1 MLITIKG
8 EKLGDSLII
17 EESGQFISIDPTQNF
32 PLNKPFY
39 FLLQRFFNTFK
50 IIKGHAA
57 VQS

>member
-17 EESGQFISIDPTQNF
+17 EESGQFISISPTQNF

-50 IIKGHAA
+50 IIKGYAA